1 MGPLFTIIMPHP
13 DFKHAWYALTYVHS
27 SFAIELVDTN
37 AYKLQPSLSERM
49 IVDGHGCHT
58 ALHFGVKA
66 KENHDKVPTLYW
78 LPKLHKKP
86 YKARFIDNSSS
97 CTTTELSKLLT
108 SCLTAVKKH
117 VIKYCEKV
125 YERSGKHLFWSI
137 KNSGEILDKLK
148 ARDFN
153 ANSLSTY
160 DFSTLYTTLP
170 HNLIKDKLIDLI
182 ERTFQREGSPYLAC
196 NDRNAFFTS
205 ENLKNIM
212 HGRVKMY
219 VMSLPFC
226 WTTFLFNL
234 APSSIDQ

>member
-1 MGPLFTIIMPHP
+1 MYYINTL
-13 DFKHAWYALTYVHS
+13 KR
-27 SFAIELVDTN
+27 ELVDTN
-37 AYKLQPSLSERM
+37 AYKLQPSLSENV

-66 KENHDKVPTLYW
+66 KENQDKVPTLYW

-86 YKARFIDNSSS
+86 YKARFIANSSS

-125 YERSGKHLFWSI
+125 YERSGKTLFWSI

-148 ARDFN
+148 ARGFN
-153 ANSLSTY
+153 ATSLSTY

-170 HNLIKDKLIDLI
+170 HNLIKINLLIFLK
-182 ERTFQREGSPYLAC
+182 EPSREKALLTLHVMTETH
-196 NDRNAFFTS
+196 FLLQK
-205 ENLKNIM
+205 NLKIIM

-219 VMSLPFC
+219 VMR
-226 WTTFLFNL
+226 
-234 APSSIDQ
+234 